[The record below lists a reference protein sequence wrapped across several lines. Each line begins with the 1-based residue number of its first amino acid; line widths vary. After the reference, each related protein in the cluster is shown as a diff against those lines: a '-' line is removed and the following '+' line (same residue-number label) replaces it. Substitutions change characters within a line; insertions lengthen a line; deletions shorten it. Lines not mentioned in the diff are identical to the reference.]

1 VAATLPGFFADRSLA
16 GADVGRSR
24 RVHFVATVGLG
35 VRAAQDEAP
44 CRVSRTSGACLACW
58 SDCIS
63 GCENAPDCFPV
74 CRVECGGQPRDPG
87 PVGGAGGGPAPPLIR
102 YGNYCG
108 PGWGDPKGTTPPID
122 AVDAVCRTH
131 DLCYAATTYFNCGC
145 DRALLLAMPGAI
157 AAAGSLPAAAAGAA
171 AIAYFSGAPC
181 TCCIP
186 LFPPLPA
193 PCVPLPAGVGGVG
206 PC

>member
-1 VAATLPGFFADRSLA
+1 MSANLPGFSAERALDGLRGSFH
-16 GADVGRSR
+16 
-24 RVHFVATVGLG
+24 RVFYSATPIAPG
-35 VRAAQDEAP
+35 VRPAQDQP
-44 CRVSRTSGACLACW
+44 CRTSRSSPACLECW
-58 SDCIS
+58 ADCIS
-63 GCENAPDCFPV
+63 GCEVPADCFPV

-108 PGWGDPKGTTPPID
+108 PGWGDPTGVTPPVD

-145 DRALLLAMPGAI
+145 DRTLLVAMPFAI
-157 AAAGSLPAAAAGAA
+157 AATPSPLGQAAGIA
-171 AIAYFSGAPC
+171 AIAHFAGAPC
-181 TCCIP
+181 TCCLIP
-186 LFPPLPA
+186 PFPPCIPA
-193 PCVPLPAGVGGVG
+193 PAGVGGVG